1 VSFKNRKMR
10 ETNGDTI
17 TRGKKKNGPRKL
29 LKLGSSDKSP
39 SAPPPKKNQIPRKG
53 RHAYPEAGKAVANAR
68 KGIR

>member
-17 TRGKKKNGPRKL
+17 TSGKKKNGPRKL

-39 SAPPPKKNQIPRKG
+39 SAPPPKEKSNP
-53 RHAYPEAGKAVANAR
+53 
-68 KGIR
+68 

>member
-1 VSFKNRKMR
+1 VSVKNRKMR

-53 RHAYPEAGKAVANAR
+53 ATYPEAGKAVANAR
-68 KGIR
+68 KEIR